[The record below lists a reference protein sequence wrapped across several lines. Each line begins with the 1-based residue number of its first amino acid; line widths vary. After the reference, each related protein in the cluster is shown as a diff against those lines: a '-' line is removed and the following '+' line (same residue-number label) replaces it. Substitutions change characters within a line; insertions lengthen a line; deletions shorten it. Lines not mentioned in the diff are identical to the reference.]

1 MLEQYK
7 SVIWLLILGA
17 IFTVLGALLKIM
29 HLPLANVLLILGLL
43 FQGIGLLTLVVKLL
57 KKSNK

>member
-43 FQGIGLLTLVVKLL
+43 FQAIGLLTLVVKLL
-57 KKSNK
+57 KKSNL

>member
-1 MLEQYK
+1 MLKQFK

-17 IFTVLGALLKIM
+17 VFTVVGALLKVM
-29 HLPLANVLLILGLL
+29 HLPGANILLILGLL

-57 KKSNK
+57 KKSNL